1 MRKLIA
7 VVVAVIALLLV
18 SGTAL
23 AQTPTPY
30 PTPTP
35 RPTPDL
41 SIPLPY
47 PDQPEAP
54 IQLPDPAWL
63 ATPQPIPTLTPI
75 GIFEPPDWADLFL
88 PDLPNTITL
97 GFLPEIEHGLI
108 PTSTDW
114 LSATFL
120 EEMSTTQEFSE
131 TLFSMQEEWLAG
143 PISQT
148 EALSDSVARRF
159 HTPPVSST
167 EIVSGTTADEAVDD
181 MNEGMMVTMDH
192 FRALIGIQVVGPM
205 LIAMIV
211 AFGWMLFFNL
221 IHMALKAIIVAIDLV
236 VFMIKFLTDILP
248 GF

>member
-1 MRKLIA
+1 MRHLIA
-7 VVVAVIALLLV
+7 VVVAVLALLLV

-54 IQLPDPAWL
+54 IQLPDPDWL

-75 GIFEPPDWADLFL
+75 EPLDLPSWPALVL
-88 PDLPNTITL
+88 PSLPNTLPL
-97 GFLPEIEHGLI
+97 GFLPEINPELI
-108 PTSTDW
+108 PTSTDVISD
-114 LSATFL
+114 LFNSTF
-120 EEMSTTQEFSE
+120 STTQEFSE
-131 TLFSMQEEWLAG
+131 TVFSIHDEWMAG
-143 PISQT
+143 PVSQT
-148 EALSDSVARRF
+148 QALSDAIAMRY
-159 HTPPVSST
+159 HTPPTQT
-167 EIVSGTTADEAVDD
+167 EVVTGTTAPEAVDE
-181 MNEGMMVTMDH
+181 MNEGMMVTMDY

-205 LIAMIV
+205 LIGMV
-211 AFGWMLFFNL
+211 VGFGWMLFVNIL
-221 IHMALKAIIVAIDLV
+221 HYALKSIIVAID
-236 VFMIKFLTDILP
+236 MIIFLIRLLTEILP